1 MDLKNHP
8 AHCTKKNSE
17 FHSILGDD
25 RTLYNRE
32 DPDVMKYVHTTVLD
46 VFRAGGGPT
55 KVCVKLEISI
65 ATFYQWKKKYPDFA
79 ATVAKGEL
87 LQVDFWD
94 NLGLNNIDK
103 KFFNEKLYT
112 RLRVNQHYKYYSE
125 YGRPKINKFTTCKT
139 AAELGDALI
148 ECIGKGE
155 ISPDEALKI
164 SQTCCN
170 MFSLKERTELEERLV
185 ELEKHQE
192 KK

>member
-1 MDLKNHP
+1 MNTMHTK
-8 AHCTKKNSE
+8 HCSKKE
-17 FHSILGDD
+17 DGFYSILGDD

-32 DPDVMKYVHTTVLD
+32 DPDVMKYVHETVLE
-46 VFRAGGGPT
+46 VMKAGGGQT
-55 KVCVKLEISI
+55 KICIALSIST
-65 ATFYQWKKKYPDFA
+65 ATYWRWKKVHPDFA

-87 LQVDFWD
+87 LQVNFWD
-94 NLGLNNIDK
+94 DLGLNNIDS

-125 YGRPKINKFTTCKT
+125 FGRPKINKFTTCKT

>member
-1 MDLKNHP
+1 MNANHTK
-8 AHCTKKNSE
+8 HCTNKE
-17 FHSILGDD
+17 DGFHSILGDD
-25 RTLYNRE
+25 NTLYNRE
-32 DPDVMKYVHTTVLD
+32 DPDVIKYIHEMVIDVMK
-46 VFRAGGGPT
+46 AGGGPT
-55 KVCVKLEISI
+55 KICVKLEISTQ
-65 ATFYQWKKKYPDFA
+65 TFYKWKKVHPDFA
-79 ATVAKGEL
+79 ATIAKGEL

-94 NLGLNNIDK
+94 DLGLNNVNE

-112 RLRVNQHYKYYSE
+112 RLRVNKHYKYYSE
-125 YGRPKINKFTTCKT
+125 FGRPKINKFTTCKT

-170 MFSLKERTELEERLV
+170 MYSLKERTELEERLV